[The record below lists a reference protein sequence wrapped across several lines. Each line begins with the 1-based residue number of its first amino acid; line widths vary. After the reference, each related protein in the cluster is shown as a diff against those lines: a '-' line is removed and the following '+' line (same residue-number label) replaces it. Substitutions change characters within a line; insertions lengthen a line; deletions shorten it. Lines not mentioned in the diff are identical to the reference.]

1 MQIVEEFQPSIS
13 FWEVCP
19 QLIAAG
25 PTKKLYE
32 EDKSKKKEE
41 SSKLMWFIA
50 LSTDI
55 NSKYYNIPTIGEDNK
70 YELLGADILGDKKYY
85 TKFKAKCDELI
96 EFYCKLQDTPA
107 QRALREWD
115 DKMVERAKFIKETSF
130 TMDSSEFDDETG
142 KWRTIKGTADT
153 LDKMMGATEKLY
165 KDYDRI
171 QKTLSISE
179 IDTENLG
186 GGEASLSD
194 KGEDF

>member
-1 MQIVEEFQPSIS
+1 
-13 FWEVCP
+13 
-19 QLIAAG
+19 
-25 PTKKLYE
+25 
-32 EDKSKKKEE
+32 
-41 SSKLMWFIA
+41 MWFIA
-50 LSTDI
+50 LSTDV
-55 NSKYYNIPTIGEDNK
+55 NSKYYNIPSIGEDNK

-85 TKFKAKCDELI
+85 TRFKPKCDELI

-115 DKMVERAKFIKETSF
+115 DKMVERAKFIKETPF
-130 TMDSSEFDDETG
+130 TMDSSEYDDETG

-194 KGEDF
+194 QGDGF

>member
-13 FWEVCP
+13 FWEVCS

-25 PTKKLYE
+25 PTKRLYE

-70 YELLGADILGDKKYY
+70 YELLGSDILGDKKYY
-85 TKFKAKCDELI
+85 TKFKTKCDELI

-115 DKMVERAKFIKETSF
+115 DKMVERAKFIKETPF
-130 TMDSSEFDDETG
+130 MMDSFEFDEATG
-142 KWRTIKGTADT
+142 KNIKIAGTVDT
-153 LDKMMGATEKLY
+153 LDKMMTNTKKLY
-165 KDYDRI
+165 DDYDRI

-194 KGEDF
+194 QGDNF